1 MLTIDILSIFAKIMT
16 KACKMRIFFLSLL
29 LYSLRL
35 ATAGAQ
41 TNSVDHFFAG
51 GNLKTASYSIYVLDA
66 KSGVKICETAQKSLS
81 TASVMKLLTTACAL
95 EKLGPDYTFATSL
108 YFTGTIDKQS
118 GTLTGNLILKGGGD
132 PAFCSAYFPERYNN
146 CFDNWVRQLKTG
158 GIKKING
165 QLAVDLSSLPSATI
179 PGGWV
184 WEDIGNYYGTG
195 VSALSYKDNQ
205 YEIHLSSPKATGMKT
220 AVTSL
225 NPEIAGL
232 QLGNQV
238 RSSPLSGDRTIVF
251 GAPGSYK
258 QRIEGTIPAG
268 QTDFVVK
275 AAMPDPP
282 LVAAQEFLKKLKE
295 AGIEVTGQVSRT
307 SEEDHTPRNLV
318 GTQLS
323 PPLKELIVP
332 LNKESLNLYAEHLLC
347 EIGLKSSGEATTA
360 KGIEALQQYLEVN
373 GIDTQGFFPADGSGL
388 SRSNAITS
396 KTLVETLKL
405 MYDGKYRKP
414 YFDSLPV
421 AGVDGTLKNAFKGTP
436 LERNVM
442 AKTGSMAHVRSI
454 AGLMTTRSKRT
465 ILFAI
470 LINNFGLTSPETGK
484 LLESILLSFYND

>member
-1 MLTIDILSIFAKIMT
+1 MRLFLLTILFCFNPWVIAW
-16 KACKMRIFFLSLL
+16 
-29 LYSLRL
+29 
-35 ATAGAQ
+35 AQ
-41 TNSVDHFFAG
+41 TNSADHFFAA
-51 GNLKTASYSIYVLDA
+51 GNLKTASYSIYAIDA
-66 KSGVKICETAQKSLS
+66 KSGVTICETTQKSLS

-132 PAFCSAYFPERYNN
+132 PAFCSAYFIEHYNH
-146 CFDNWVRQLKTG
+146 CFDSWISQLKTF

-165 QLAVDLSSLPSATI
+165 RLSLDLTSLAMATI

-195 VSALSYKDNQ
+195 VSSLSYKDNQ
-205 YEIHLSSPKATGMKT
+205 YEIHLASPKATGMKT
-220 AVTSL
+220 EISSL
-225 NPEIAGL
+225 NPEIPGL
-232 QLGNQV
+232 KLENLV
-238 RSSPLSGDRTIVF
+238 CSSPISGDHTLVF
-251 GAPGSYK
+251 GAPGSYS

-295 AGIEVTGQVSRT
+295 AGIEVTGQITKT
-307 SEEDHTPRNLV
+307 SEEDHAPRILV

-323 PPLKELIVP
+323 PPRREVIVP

-347 EIGLKSSGEATTA
+347 EIGRKNSGEASTG
-360 KGIEALQQYLEVN
+360 KGIEVLQQYLEEN

-388 SRSNAITS
+388 SRSNALTA
-396 KTLVETLKL
+396 KTMVETLKR
-405 MYDGKYRKP
+405 MYDGKYRTL
-414 YFDSLPV
+414 FFASLPI

-436 LERNVM
+436 LEKNVV
-442 AKTGSMAHVRSI
+442 AKTGSMARVRSI
-454 AGLMTTRSKRT
+454 AGMLTTRNKKT

-470 LINNFGLTSPETGK
+470 LINNFGLTAPETGK

>member
-1 MLTIDILSIFAKIMT
+1 
-16 KACKMRIFFLSLL
+16 MRIFLLSILF
-29 LYSLRL
+29 YCNPL
-35 ATAGAQ
+35 ATVWAQ
-41 TNSVDHFFAG
+41 TNSADHFFAA
-51 GNLKTASYSIYVLDA
+51 GNLKTASYSIYAIDA
-66 KSGVKICETAQKSLS
+66 KSGVTICETAQKSLS
-81 TASVMKLLTTACAL
+81 TASVMKLITTACAL

-132 PAFCSAYFPERYNN
+132 PAFCSAYFMEHYNH
-146 CFDNWVRQLKTG
+146 CFENWISQLKTF

-165 QLAVDLSSLPSATI
+165 RLSLDLTSLALATI

-205 YEIHLSSPKATGMKT
+205 YEIHLSSPKALGMNT
-220 AVTSL
+220 LVTSL

-232 QLGNQV
+232 KLENLV
-238 RSSPLSGDRTIVF
+238 RSSPISGDHTIVY
-251 GAPGSYK
+251 GAPGSGK

-268 QTDFVVK
+268 QTDFLVK

-347 EIGLKSSGEATTA
+347 EIGRKNSGEASTE

-388 SRSNAITS
+388 SRSNALTS
-396 KTLVETLKL
+396 KTLAETLKL
-405 MYDGKYRKP
+405 MYDGKDRAI
-414 YFDSLPV
+414 FFASLPV
-421 AGVDGTLKNAFKGTP
+421 AGIDGTLKNAFKGTP
-436 LERNVM
+436 LERNVV
-442 AKTGSMAHVRSI
+442 AKTGSMARVRSI
-454 AGLMTTRSKRT
+454 AGMLTTRNKRT
-465 ILFAI
+465 VLFAI
-470 LINNFGLTSPETGK
+470 LINNFGLTAPETGK

>member
-1 MLTIDILSIFAKIMT
+1 MRLFLLTILFCFNPWVIAW
-16 KACKMRIFFLSLL
+16 
-29 LYSLRL
+29 
-35 ATAGAQ
+35 AQ
-41 TNSVDHFFAG
+41 TNSADHFFAA
-51 GNLKTASYSIYVLDA
+51 GNLKTASYSIYAIDA
-66 KSGVKICETAQKSLS
+66 KSGVTICETTQKSLS

-132 PAFCSAYFPERYNN
+132 PAFCSAYFIEHYNH
-146 CFDNWVRQLKTG
+146 CFDSWISQLKTL

-165 QLAVDLSSLPSATI
+165 RLSLDLTSLPLATI

-195 VSALSYKDNQ
+195 VSSLSYKDNQ
-205 YEIHLSSPKATGMKT
+205 YEIHLASPKATGMKT
-220 AVTSL
+220 EISSL
-225 NPEIAGL
+225 IPEIPGL
-232 QLGNQV
+232 KLENLV
-238 RSSPLSGDRTIVF
+238 CSSPISGDHTIVF
-251 GAPGSYK
+251 GAPGSYL

-268 QTDFVVK
+268 QTNFVVK

-282 LVAAQEFLKKLKE
+282 LAAGQELLKKLKE
-295 AGIEVTGQVSRT
+295 SGIDVTGQISKI
-307 SEEDHTPRNLV
+307 SEADQAPRILV

-323 PPLKELIVP
+323 PHLKELIVP

-347 EIGLKSSGEATTA
+347 EIARKCSGEAITA
-360 KGIEALQQYLEVN
+360 KGIDALQQYLTDN
-373 GIDTQGFFPADGSGL
+373 GIDIQGFFPADGSGL
-388 SRSNAITS
+388 SRSNALTS
-396 KTLVETLKL
+396 KTLVETLKR
-405 MYDGKYRKP
+405 MYDGKFREL
-414 YFDSLPV
+414 FFAALPV

-442 AKTGSMAHVRSI
+442 AKTGSMARVRSI
-454 AGLMTTRSKRT
+454 AGMMTTRNERT

-470 LINNFGLTSPETGK
+470 LINNFGLTSPEAGK